1 MTKKTRLALGMALGA
16 AAGYVCARAVQAGI
30 IAGGRAFT
38 PSKNSHAYGRTQRAL
53 AVTGV
58 LRSSL
63 TTLAFAYAPLSPA
76 IEKAMKPLPE
86 WLRPGAYFSL
96 LTFLSA
102 AAELPVDIVEDYALE
117 RKYGLSDRT
126 LRAFLSDYAKSTSI
140 AAAVAAVLAML
151 GDVALR
157 RTGRWWPLVAAGG
170 MLPIYVL
177 ANLIVPVYI
186 LPLFNTFEP
195 VNGALERRLRSLA
208 ARFGVGDADILQM
221 DMSRQTKKA
230 NAFVAGLGSTHRIV
244 LGDTLIAHFDPN
256 EIEFVVAHE
265 LGHYVSRDTWRMI
278 GLAQTVTTV
287 LLVGAALILRNDES
301 ASSVRLTRIA
311 GWLGLG
317 MLAARPGINA
327 FSRSREWAA
336 DRFAIRTTGDPRSG
350 ARAFRRLRDQNLAE
364 EDLPGWYEALFAS
377 HPSLGKRIA
386 EIEAAVP

>member
-1 MTKKTRLALGMALGA
+1 VALGA
-16 AAGYVCARAVQAGI
+16 AAGYICARALQAGAI
-30 IAGGRAFT
+30 VRGKALP

-58 LRSSL
+58 LRSTL
-63 TTLAFAYAPLSPA
+63 TTLAFGYAPLSPLV
-76 IEKAMKPLPE
+76 ERAMKPLPE

-96 LTFLSA
+96 LTFASA
-102 AAELPVDIVEDYALE
+102 AAELPVEIIEDYALE

-151 GDVALR
+151 GELALR
-157 RTGRWWPLVAAGG
+157 RTGRWWPFVAAAG
-170 MLPIYVL
+170 MFPIYVL

-195 VNGALERRLRSLA
+195 VNGSLERRLRVLA
-208 ARFGVGDADILQM
+208 SRFGVGDADILRM

-244 LGDTLIAHFDPN
+244 LGDTLIEHFDPN

-278 GLAQTVTTV
+278 AVAQSVTTV
-287 LLVGAALILRNDES
+287 LLLGTAAILYNDSS
-301 ASSVRLTRIA
+301 ANSVRLTRIA

-317 MLAARPGINA
+317 MLAARPAINA
-327 FSRSREWAA
+327 YSRSREWAA

-364 EDLPGWYEALFAS
+364 NDLPGWYEALFAS
-377 HPSLGKRIA
+377 HPSLGKRIS
-386 EIEAAVP
+386 EIESAAHG